1 MKSYKNKFYIVHGY
15 GLAVPIRSSVRDT
28 QLHFTSFTRRHHQY
42 SAVVLLANSTDKSI
56 HVKRACWWRV
66 ATLIGWYDIKPT
78 EFWMLGYTLGSKRA
92 RKPFSDQ
99 RGSPASW
106 KASAATISLSNF
118 VSFYSPFDVCSLVS
132 SAEADE
138 RWYTLRGPRGFLIEF
153 SCKGSNMAGMRGS
166 DGNTRMQSKHK
177 PSSCWIPW
185 IMNVLV
191 TLGTVRKELPRYF
204 SSRYLALLFN
214 LLHSPRLQSPIPT
227 RKR

>member
-1 MKSYKNKFYIVHGY
+1 MLNVHADGVLPLWLGGMTLNQLTFGCWGTLWAQK
-15 GLAVPIRSSVRDT
+15 GLGSRSRIREE
-28 QLHFTSFTRRHHQY
+28 
-42 SAVVLLANSTDKSI
+42 VLLPGT
-56 HVKRACWWRV
+56 
-66 ATLIGWYDIKPT
+66 P
-78 EFWMLGYTLGSKRA
+78 
-92 RKPFSDQ
+92 
-99 RGSPASW
+99 
-106 KASAATISLSNF
+106 ISLSNL
-118 VSFYSPFDVCSLVS
+118 VSFNSSFGVCSLVC

-138 RWYTLRGPRGFLIEF
+138 RWHTLRGPPGFLMEF
-153 SCKGSNMAGMRGS
+153 SCKGSHLAEMRGS